1 MNSEKTTDKVI
12 YPGSGEAPLLLPRS
26 ELNHQRS
33 LRDFVEATV
42 NNYFHHLD
50 GQKPS
55 EVYDMVLNEVEAPLL
70 AVVMKYTNQ
79 NQTKASSILGLNR
92 GTLRKKLK
100 KYGLA

>member
-1 MNSEKTTDKVI
+1 M
-12 YPGSGEAPLLLPRS
+12 
-26 ELNHQRS
+26 
-33 LRDFVEATV
+33 RDFVEATV
-42 NNYFHHLD
+42 DNYFHHLD